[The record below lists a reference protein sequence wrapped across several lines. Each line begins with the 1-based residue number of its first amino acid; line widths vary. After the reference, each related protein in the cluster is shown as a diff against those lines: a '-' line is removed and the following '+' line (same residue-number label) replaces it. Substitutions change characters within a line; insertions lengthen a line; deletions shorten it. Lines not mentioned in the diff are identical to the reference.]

1 MQVPDIEAIEPEQPP
16 SRSGQIIRF
25 LVCVF
30 YGRRK
35 SGKNIPLAGF
45 WSVIVT
51 AFSIH
56 IILAVIANQRSDD
69 VIGGQNWS
77 FVLFSMPTQEWV
89 NFLLIL
95 GVVPYLGLLPA
106 RISLGRHGFDW
117 SAISHKG
124 RRISLFAVTI
134 SAVLVLF
141 LIIRAPQTW
150 YYMAA
155 STGTVVTN
163 GQPNLDMYWMYK
175 VENRRVLAHSLM
187 KESAER
193 RKQDHPLALVPEA
206 LSLILTLTKEE
217 AETQIKRGLLF
228 SALLAATEKAVD
240 DPRMLWI
247 KHDLEQALNIVGRE
261 PPYELYG
268 VYTKQ
273 RMQRDLQSTA
283 AILDHEAKRLME
295 SGAFTPEGLA
305 RKYGVPVPATPAG
318 LAQLKARHRR
328 ELDAF
333 MSKLGN
339 RLKGRQEE
347 N

>member
-1 MQVPDIEAIEPEQPP
+1 MQTSKIETAKSEQGP
-16 SRSGQIIRF
+16 SPSGQVIRF

-30 YGRRK
+30 YGRQK
-35 SGKNIPLAGF
+35 SGKNIPLVGF
-45 WSVIVT
+45 WSVLLI

-56 IILAVIANQRSDD
+56 IYLAVSANQKADD
-69 VIGGQNWS
+69 VIGGQDWS
-77 FVLFSMPTQEWV
+77 FVLYGLPTREWV

-95 GVVPYLGLLPA
+95 GIVPYLGLLPA

-141 LIIRAPQTW
+141 LIIRAPQSW
-150 YYMAA
+150 HYMAA

-163 GQPNLDMYWMYK
+163 GQPDLDMYWMYNA
-175 VENRRVLAHSLM
+175 ENRRVLVHSLM

-206 LSLILTLTKEE
+206 LSLILALTKED

-228 SALLAATEKAVD
+228 SALLAATERAVS
-240 DPRMLWI
+240 DPRMLWV
-247 KHDLEQALNIVGRE
+247 KHDLEQALDINGRE
-261 PPYELYG
+261 PPHELYG

-273 RMQRDLQSTA
+273 RMQRDLQSIA
-283 AILDHEAKRLME
+283 EILKHDAKRLME
-295 SGAFTPEGLA
+295 SSAFTPEGLA
-305 RKYGVPVPATPAG
+305 RKYGVPVPTTPEG
-318 LAQLKARHRR
+318 LAELKARHRQ

-333 MSKLGN
+333 MSKLGST
-339 RLKGRQEE
+339 LKDHREE